1 MKKKQTTIASEASIS
16 GKGLHTG
23 CAVTIKLQPAP
34 ANHGIVFQRI
44 DLHGQPTVKAHIS
57 NVIDT
62 SRSTSLQ
69 ENGAI
74 VKTVEHLLAA
84 LAGMSIDN
92 LLVLINAEEM
102 PILDGSAA
110 PFVHIIEK
118 TGIMDLSE
126 PREYISV
133 EEVVKFEKP
142 DVGIEL
148 ILVPAE
154 KFTVS
159 VMVDYGTS
167 VLSSQYASIKKM
179 EEFVENIAP
188 CRTFVFLHELQY
200 LIKHNLVKGGELDN
214 AIVFVDKKPDP
225 EILEEI
231 GTFFNKK
238 DIQINENGTL
248 NNVQLQYLNE
258 PARHK
263 LLDLLGDL
271 YLLGKP
277 IKGEIIARKPGHF
290 ANIEF
295 VKLIHETTSPATTA
309 LASPLHCKNSR

>member
-1 MKKKQTTIASEASIS
+1 MKKNQTTIASEVSIS

-23 CAVTIKLQPAP
+23 RAVSITMQPAP

-44 DLHGQPTVKAHIS
+44 DLPGQPTVKAHIL
-57 NVIDT
+57 NVANT
-62 SRSTSLQ
+62 ARSTNLQ
-69 ENGAI
+69 ENNAA
-74 VKTVEHLLAA
+74 VKTVEHILAA
-84 LAGMSIDN
+84 LAGMYVDN
-92 LLVLINAEEM
+92 AVIQINDEEV
-102 PILDGSAA
+102 PILDGSSA
-110 PFVHIIEK
+110 PFITMIK
-118 TGIMDLSE
+118 NAGIKELSAL
-126 PREYISV
+126 REYISV
-133 EEVVKFEKP
+133 DEVVKFEKP

-154 KFTVS
+154 KFTMS

-179 EEFVENIAP
+179 DEFVDNISS
-188 CRTFVFLHELQY
+188 CRTFVFLHELHY
-200 LIKHNLVKGGELDN
+200 LVRNDLVKGGELNN
-214 AIVFVDKKPDP
+214 AVVFVDKKPDP
-225 EILEEI
+225 EILDEI

-248 NNVQLQYLNE
+248 NNVKLQYYNE

-295 VKLIHETTSPATTA
+295 TKLIYEY
-309 LASPLHCKNSR
+309 LENR

>member
-1 MKKKQTTIASEASIS
+1 MKKNQTTIASESSIL

-23 CAVTIKLQPAP
+23 CTVSITLKPAP

-44 DLHGQPTVKAHIS
+44 DVPKQPTVKAHIL
-57 NVIDT
+57 NVADT
-62 SRSTSLQ
+62 SRSTNLQ
-69 ENGAI
+69 ENGVN

-92 LLVLINAEEM
+92 LLIEIDAEEV

-110 PFVHIIEK
+110 PFIAMIK
-118 TGIMDLSE
+118 KAGINELSE
-126 PREYISV
+126 EREYISV
-133 EEVVKFEKP
+133 DEVVKFEKP

-154 KFTVS
+154 KFTMS
-159 VMVDYGTS
+159 VMVDYGTP
-167 VLSSQYASIKKM
+167 VLASQNASMKKM
-179 EEFVENIAP
+179 EEFIDQIAFS
-188 CRTFVFLHELQY
+188 RTFVFLHELHY

-214 AIVFVDKKPDP
+214 AIVFVDKKPSA
-225 EILEEI
+225 EILEEV
-231 GTFFNKK
+231 GKFFNRD
-238 DIQINENGTL
+238 DIQVEENGTL
-248 NNVQLQYLNE
+248 NNIKLQCFNE
-258 PARHK
+258 PACHK

-290 ANIEF
+290 ANTEF
-295 VKLIHETTSPATTA
+295 VKLIYEYLESRVTA
-309 LASPLHCKNSR
+309 

>member
-1 MKKKQTTIASEASIS
+1 MKKNQTTIASEASIS

-23 CAVTIKLQPAP
+23 CAVSITLQPAP

-44 DLHGQPTVKAHIS
+44 DLPDKPTVKAHIL
-57 NVIDT
+57 NVADT
-62 SRSTSLQ
+62 SRSTNLK
-69 ENGAI
+69 ENGVS

-84 LAGMSIDN
+84 LAGMYIDN
-92 LLVLINAEEM
+92 ALILIDAQEM

-110 PFVHIIEK
+110 PFIKMIKQV
-118 TGIMDLSE
+118 GIKEL
-126 PREYISV
+126 PVLREYISV
-133 EEVVKFEKP
+133 DEVVKFEKP

-148 ILVPAE
+148 LLVPAE
-154 KFTVS
+154 KFTMS

-167 VLSSQYASIKKM
+167 VLASQYASIKKM
-179 EEFVENIAP
+179 DEFVENIAS
-188 CRTFVFLHELQY
+188 CRTFVFLHELHY
-200 LIKHNLVKGGELDN
+200 LIKNNLVKGGELDN
-214 AIVFVDKKPDP
+214 AIVFVDKKPSP

-248 NNVQLQYLNE
+248 NNVKLQCFNE
-258 PARHK
+258 PACHK

-290 ANIEF
+290 ANTEF
-295 VKLIHETTSPATTA
+295 VKLIYEY
-309 LASPLHCKNSR
+309 LENNK

>member
-1 MKKKQTTIASEASIS
+1 MKKNQTTIASEVSIF

-23 CAVTIKLQPAP
+23 CAVSMTLLPAP
-34 ANHGIVFQRI
+34 AHHGIVFQRM
-44 DLHGQPTVKAHIS
+44 DLKDYPKVKAHIL
-57 NVIDT
+57 NVVDT
-62 SRSTSLQ
+62 SRSTNLK
-69 ENGAI
+69 ENETD

-92 LLVLINAEEM
+92 LLVRMDAEEV

-110 PFVHIIEK
+110 PFIAIIK
-118 TGIMDLSE
+118 KAGIKELPE
-126 PREYISV
+126 LIEYISV
-133 EEVVKFEKP
+133 DEVVKFEKP

-154 KFTVS
+154 KFTMS

-167 VLSSQYASIKKM
+167 VLASQYASMKKM
-179 EEFVENIAP
+179 EEFIDNIASS
-188 CRTFVFLHELQY
+188 RTFVFLHELHY
-200 LIKHNLVKGGELDN
+200 LIKNNLVKGGELDN
-214 AIVFVDKKPDP
+214 AIVFVDKKPSP

-238 DIQINENGTL
+238 DIQINEHGTL
-248 NNVQLQYLNE
+248 NNVKLHCYNE
-258 PARHK
+258 PACHK

-277 IKGEIIARKPGHF
+277 IKGEVIARKPGHF
-290 ANIEF
+290 ANTEF
-295 VKLIHETTSPATTA
+295 VKLIYEC
-309 LASPLHCKNSR
+309 LENKN

>member
-1 MKKKQTTIASEASIS
+1 MKNNQTTIASEVSTS

-23 CAVTIKLQPAP
+23 CIVSITLQPAP

-44 DLHGQPTVKAHIS
+44 DLPEKPTVKAHIT
-57 NVIDT
+57 NVVNT
-62 SRSTSLQ
+62 ARSTNLQ
-69 ENGAI
+69 DNEAV
-74 VKTVEHLLAA
+74 VKTVEHILAA

-92 LLVLINAEEM
+92 VLIQIDSEEV
-102 PILDGSAA
+102 PILDGSSA
-110 PFVHIIEK
+110 PFIAMIKKAGTTQLPE
-118 TGIMDLSE
+118 L
-126 PREYISV
+126 REYISV
-133 EEVVKFEKP
+133 DEVVKFEKP
-142 DVGIEL
+142 DIGIEL

-154 KFTVS
+154 KFTMS

-167 VLSSQYASIKKM
+167 VLASQYASLKKI
-179 EEFVENIAP
+179 EEFAEQIAP
-188 CRTFVFLHELQY
+188 CRTFVFLHELHH
-200 LIKHNLVKGGELDN
+200 LIKNNLVRGGEVNN
-214 AIVFVDKKPDP
+214 AVVFVAEKPEP

-231 GTFFNKK
+231 GNFFNKK

-248 NNVQLQYLNE
+248 NNVKLHFYNE

-295 VKLIHETTSPATTA
+295 AKLIFEY
-309 LASPLHCKNSR
+309 LENR

>member
-1 MKKKQTTIASEASIS
+1 MKKNQTTIASEVSIS

-23 CAVTIKLQPAP
+23 LTVSITLQPAP

-44 DLHGQPTVKAHIS
+44 DLPEKPTVKAHIL
-57 NVIDT
+57 NVTDT
-62 SRSTSLQ
+62 PRSTNLK
-69 ENGAI
+69 ENGAT
-74 VKTVEHLLAA
+74 VKTVEHILAA
-84 LAGMSIDN
+84 LSGMFVDN
-92 LLVLINAEEM
+92 VLIQIDAEEL
-102 PILDGSAA
+102 PILDGSAL
-110 PFVHIIEK
+110 PFVTMIKQAGMVQLPELK
-118 TGIMDLSE
+118 
-126 PREYISV
+126 EYISV
-133 EEVVKFEKP
+133 DEVVKFEKP

-154 KFTVS
+154 KFTMS

-179 EEFVENIAP
+179 EEFTDNIAS
-188 CRTFVFLHELQY
+188 CRTFVFLHELHY
-200 LIKHNLVKGGELDN
+200 LTKNGLIKGGELNN
-214 AIVFVDKKPDP
+214 AIVFVDKKPEP

-231 GTFFNKK
+231 GDFFHKK

-248 NNVQLQYLNE
+248 NNVKLQFFNE

-295 VKLIHETTSPATTA
+295 AKLIYEY
-309 LASPLHCKNSR
+309 LENR

>member
-1 MKKKQTTIASEASIS
+1 MKKNQTTIASEISIS

-23 CAVTIKLQPAP
+23 CVVSITLQPAP
-34 ANHGIVFQRI
+34 AHHGIVFQRT
-44 DLHGQPTVKAHIS
+44 DVPGKPTVKAHIL
-57 NVIDT
+57 NVADT
-62 SRSTSLQ
+62 SRSTNLQ
-69 ENGAI
+69 ENGVN

-92 LLVLINAEEM
+92 VLIQINAEEV

-110 PFVHIIEK
+110 PFIAMIQNS
-118 TGIMDLSE
+118 GIKELPE
-126 PREYISV
+126 EREYLSV
-133 EEVVKFEKP
+133 DEVVKFEKP

-154 KFTVS
+154 KFSMS

-167 VLSSQYASIKKM
+167 VLASQYASIKKM
-179 EEFVENIAP
+179 EEFVESIAS
-188 CRTFVFLHELQY
+188 CRTFVFLHELHY
-200 LIKHNLVKGGELDN
+200 LIKNNLVKGGELDN
-214 AIVFVDKKPDP
+214 AIVFVDKKPNPD
-225 EILEEI
+225 ILDEI
-231 GTFFNKK
+231 GSFFNKK

-248 NNVQLQYLNE
+248 NNVQLRCLNE
-258 PARHK
+258 PACHK

-290 ANIEF
+290 ANTEF
-295 VKLIHETTSPATTA
+295 VKLIHEYLENRETA
-309 LASPLHCKNSR
+309 KN

>member
-1 MKKKQTTIASEASIS
+1 MKKNQTTIASEVSIS

-23 CAVTIKLQPAP
+23 CAVSIQLQPAP

-44 DLHGQPTVKAHIS
+44 DLPGQPTVKAHIL
-57 NVIDT
+57 NLADT
-62 SRSTSLQ
+62 SRSTNLR
-69 ENGAI
+69 ENGAS

-92 LLVLINAEEM
+92 LLILIDAGEA
-102 PILDGSAA
+102 PILDGSSSHFIKMIKQAGVKEL
-110 PFVHIIEK
+110 PV
-118 TGIMDLSE
+118 L
-126 PREYISV
+126 REYISV

-142 DVGIEL
+142 DVGVEL
-148 ILVPAE
+148 LLVPAE
-154 KFTVS
+154 KFTMS

-167 VLSSQYASIKKM
+167 VLASQYASIKKM
-179 EEFVENIAP
+179 EEFVENIASS
-188 CRTFVFLHELQY
+188 RTFVFLHELHY
-200 LIKHNLVKGGELDN
+200 LIKNNLVKGGELDN
-214 AIVFVDKKPDP
+214 AIVFVDKKPSP

-248 NNVQLQYLNE
+248 NNVKLHCYNE
-258 PARHK
+258 PACHK

-290 ANIEF
+290 ANTEF
-295 VKLIHETTSPATTA
+295 VKLIHEY
-309 LASPLHCKNSR
+309 LENKK

>member
-1 MKKKQTTIASEASIS
+1 MKENQTTIASEVSIS

-23 CAVTIKLQPAP
+23 RAVSITMQPAP
-34 ANHGIVFQRI
+34 AHHGIVFQRI
-44 DLHGQPTVKAHIS
+44 DLLDTPTVKAHIL
-57 NVIDT
+57 NVADT
-62 SRSTSLQ
+62 SRSTNLQ
-69 ENGAI
+69 ENGI
-74 VKTVEHLLAA
+74 NIKTVEHLLAA
-84 LAGMSIDN
+84 LAGMRIDN
-92 LLVLINAEEM
+92 VLIQIDAEEV

-110 PFVHIIEK
+110 FFIAMIK
-118 TGIMDLSE
+118 NAGIRELPES
-126 PREYISV
+126 REYISV
-133 EEVVKFEKP
+133 DEVVKFEKP

-154 KFTVS
+154 KFSMS

-167 VLSSQYASIKKM
+167 VLASQYASIKKI
-179 EEFVENIAP
+179 EEFIDNIAP
-188 CRTFVFLHELQY
+188 CRTFVFLHELHY
-200 LIKHNLVKGGELDN
+200 LIKNNLVKGGELDN
-214 AIVFVDKKPDP
+214 AIVFVDKKPEP

-231 GTFFNKK
+231 GNFFNKK

-248 NNVQLQYLNE
+248 NNVKLHCLNE

-290 ANIEF
+290 ANTEF
-295 VKLIHETTSPATTA
+295 VKLIHEYLENKEVTISFD
-309 LASPLHCKNSR
+309 